1 MKKDSSIILRILFVV
16 CLFQLIAGSLY
27 APASLAQCPEGYPI
41 DCGNGYCCPSIYPI
55 CGTGADTGN
64 CFSGGTTTTTPGGGG
79 GCPADYPVDCGNGY
93 CCPSNYP
100 VCGTGENI
108 GKCGT
113 DDSGATT
120 TVPSGSTHYHP
131 LSYDVYCPGRR
142 NYHNDSGSRRPRH
155 VSGCNQY
162 NGNRCSGFA
171 ATLRNAARH
180 QPFGSSAAHGLRR
193 HWPAYVINHPG
204 QVFPAA

>member
-1 MKKDSSIILRILFVV
+1 MIAAMDIAVLQSIPFVELV
-16 CLFQLIAGSLY
+16 QIQAIVFQA
-27 APASLAQCPEGYPI
+27 AC
-41 DCGNGYCCPSIYPI
+41 
-55 CGTGADTGN
+55 
-64 CFSGGTTTTTPGGGG
+64 TTTIPGGNG

-120 TVPSGSTHYHP
+120 TVPAGETSTTTIPAATSSTVPGGVTTTTTQGVGGPDTYLAAINITGS
-131 LSYDVYCPGRR
+131 
-142 NYHNDSGSRRPRH
+142 
-155 VSGCNQY
+155 
-162 NGNRCSGFA
+162 RCSGFA

-180 QPFGSSAAHGLRR
+180 QPFGSSAAYGLRR
-193 HWPAYVINHPG
+193 HWSAYVINHPG